1 MCIQGQA
8 QRLGFVLHRRGL
20 TGSASR
26 PPPPPPPTL
35 RLAPTFSLE
44 LPPQQPLGSPLCP
57 LQGDRWEGELRVPV
71 GEEGWTRGPQTGA
84 EPSAWPTLQHLPCL
98 LGKKRTAISL
108 AVIKQLGRNQIIPRT
123 EKPINKG
130 ATKTNRTAGA
140 AGNTEKTQTGLGGWR
155 LSGEGWALGCDV

>member
-8 QRLGFVLHRRGL
+8 QRFGFVLHRRGL
-20 TGSASR
+20 TGSAS
-26 PPPPPPPTL
+26 PPPSPNTQGGRNLQL
-35 RLAPTFSLE
+35 RAAR
-44 LPPQQPLGSPLCP
+44 QQPLGSPLCP
-57 LQGDRWEGELRVPV
+57 LQGDRREGDLRGPV
-71 GEEGWTRGPQTGA
+71 GEEGCTRGHQTGA
-84 EPSAWPTLQHLPCL
+84 EQSAWPTLQHLPCL

-155 LSGEGWALGCDV
+155 LSGAGWALGCDV